1 MGRRGGPG
9 PGHVNF
15 RRGWVPRS
23 AWARGGG
30 RAHWPH
36 RLPPFSLPPSSSLRI
51 RPRLALQPS
60 RNPLPA
66 VGPPCASREKAWRW
80 CWNLSCAR
88 RPGGAGLTTLP
99 MAPRAL
105 RVEAS
110 FLGLR
115 GGPLGSLGILTPA
128 AWLLRGLS
136 HLGAL
141 LAPLPEVAGRRDVMW
156 QEEAHPQGGPRPG
169 PFMGMVRL
177 SVRPR
182 RNLCSSQQSEGWRSQ
197 GVSLAT
203 LVRALAKP
211 GLKSSLCPSPPHTLR
226 EYGLNQVFM
235 SSSDILW
242 PPIFWG
248 GRVDMRG
255 SHSFLSSFLSLSHFP
270 SQCFAPAACLSAP
283 ATPLNPLQ
291 PCCRPLHFAETD
303 SLKVLFP
310 NTAFVHLVHL
320 PGKGAPVCMHPLC
333 SLLCCD
339 FWGTPPSWLCSYFS
353 IFLLFF

>member
-1 MGRRGGPG
+1 MFTQRPGARTCRRAPGVARRPCPRPALGLALGAGAALEMTRVGRRGGPG

-36 RLPPFSLPPSSSLRI
+36 RLPPFSLPASSSLRI
-51 RPRLALQPS
+51 RPRLALQAS

-66 VGPPCASREKAWRW
+66 VGPPCASPAEGLEVVLEPVLCA
-80 CWNLSCAR
+80 SAR
-88 RPGGAGLTTLP
+88 RRRAHNAA

-169 PFMGMVRL
+169 PFM
-177 SVRPR
+177 
-182 RNLCSSQQSEGWRSQ
+182 
-197 GVSLAT
+197 
-203 LVRALAKP
+203 
-211 GLKSSLCPSPPHTLR
+211 
-226 EYGLNQVFM
+226 
-235 SSSDILW
+235 
-242 PPIFWG
+242 
-248 GRVDMRG
+248 
-255 SHSFLSSFLSLSHFP
+255 
-270 SQCFAPAACLSAP
+270 
-283 ATPLNPLQ
+283 
-291 PCCRPLHFAETD
+291 
-303 SLKVLFP
+303 
-310 NTAFVHLVHL
+310 
-320 PGKGAPVCMHPLC
+320 
-333 SLLCCD
+333 
-339 FWGTPPSWLCSYFS
+339 
-353 IFLLFF
+353 